1 MPVQTNYINHLKI
14 RVFMT
19 EQLHEISHLIEP
31 SIIWNHFCRGMLFT
45 KIIHEHCCHE
55 TFVHSRNDFCYRRLR
70 PINSL
75 GCSIYTPHV
84 IFHYVKLTP
93 ILFNASIAF
102 TAFCHFRLNTNFF
115 NLFFERDRSGNFASL
130 FWERLSQMWSRH

>member
-1 MPVQTNYINHLKI
+1 
-14 RVFMT
+14 MT

-55 TFVHSRNDFCYRRLR
+55 TFGHSRNDFCYRRLR

-75 GCSIYTPHV
+75 GCSIYTPEKYKHRNV
-84 IFHYVKLTP
+84 LLMK
-93 ILFNASIAF
+93 
-102 TAFCHFRLNTNFF
+102 HFLSEFLNLKF
-115 NLFFERDRSGNFASL
+115 LYLSLERFLPKDISGTF
-130 FWERLSQMWSRH
+130 